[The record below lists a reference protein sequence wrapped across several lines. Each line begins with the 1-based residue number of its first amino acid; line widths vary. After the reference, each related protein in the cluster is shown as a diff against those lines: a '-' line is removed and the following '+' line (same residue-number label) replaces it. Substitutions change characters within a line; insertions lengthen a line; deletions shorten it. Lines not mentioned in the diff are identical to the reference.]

1 MRSGVMKWSRFVIW
15 KEVVFVVLANVRR
28 ILVFEQ
34 SENAGLPPAR
44 LEVAE
49 N

>member
-1 MRSGVMKWSRFVIW
+1 MKWSGFVIW
-15 KEVVFVVLANVRR
+15 QEVIFVFLANVRR

-34 SENAGLPPAR
+34 SQNAGLPPAR